1 MRNKQQGITL
11 IGWIVLL
18 VPVAIVFYAG
28 VRLTPAYLNYM
39 KVARSV
45 EQLAEEYKGDEQVT
59 APQLRTSLQKRF
71 DVQSVDYPA
80 VQDIDFHREGTR
92 WVAEAKYEDI
102 VPFVSQIS
110 LLVKFDKRVELR

>member
-1 MRNKQQGITL
+1 MRNKQQGVTL

-28 VRLTPAYLNYM
+28 IRLAPAYLNYM

-45 EQLAEEYKGDEQVT
+45 EQVAAEYKGEEQVT
-59 APQLRTSLQKRF
+59 LQQLRNSLEKRF
-71 DVQSVDYPA
+71 DVESVDYPA
-80 VQDIDFHREGTR
+80 VKDIDFHREGTR
-92 WVAEAKYEDI
+92 WVAQAKYEDI

-110 LLVKFDKRVELR
+110 LLVKFDKRVELH